1 MVTKVERLN
10 DGAEATGLAVGYI
23 RLSAVDDDARTQVN
37 AHKLAIEHLVEEL
50 GTQVV
55 DWYVDLESSGRD
67 WYRLEL
73 QRLLADVQ
81 SEDRVFDRVLVYRV
95 NRLSRRAA
103 DLNTVFQRL
112 EDAGIE
118 LITVR

>member
-23 RLSAVDDDARTQVN
+23 RLAAVDDDARTQVN
-37 AHKLAIEHLVEEL
+37 AQKLAIEHLAEEL